1 MGLKAFDCAR
11 LADNKDS
18 AEFLLHFETSLAISS
33 ELLRARNQRET
44 VQNENEELRGHFK

>member
-18 AEFLLHFETSLAISS
+18 AEFLLLFETSLAISS
-33 ELLRARNQRET
+33 ELLRERTQQQV
-44 VQNENEELRGHFK
+44 VQNENAELRSHFK